1 MQIRKLKC
9 LPIKTLLAV
18 LIIIGFVALFL
29 CGCSPYSK
37 AFPSKPPEPVMRA
50 TSASNAVR
58 MCIEREKDLD
68 APFDDVENIFV
79 VPEELRL

>member
-1 MQIRKLKC
+1 MPLKKLD
-9 LPIKTLLAV
+9 LSLFKTLLAF
-18 LIIIGFVALFL
+18 LIIMGVAALFL
-29 CGCSPYSK
+29 CSCSSHSK

-58 MCIEREKDLD
+58 MCVEREKDLD
-68 APFDDVENIFV
+68 APFDDVENVFV